1 MAAGNGLEVAPEI
14 EIRRNAGLS
23 ALVGLTGSGLAIA
36 YLWRAG
42 HTGTFWD
49 WALFATMAVVGV
61 MQLSALVDA
70 RTPLLVADGLGVRIR
85 LGREWRGLPWGALD
99 QIVVEEPDSWLRD
112 GRLVLSPRNLNTALE
127 GLDSTANRQVTWL
140 QRLYGAPLAVPLGLT
155 TRTSTDDLVGDL
167 TELAAGRT
175 EVVVLGG
182 RDLAVLDDGARPQV
196 EETTEVLTP
205 SRIDD
210 SSFEPGPHDQ
220 PTDLLDPHPR
230 RSRVMGGLGMLVSRV
245 GQGQSH
251 DVDSEAPSSL
261 PALAPAARFDPV
273 APLRDIRR
281 ALRAEISRDQPT
293 VLGNAAFKLDPA
305 DDESVR
311 GLPEDRELRRSG
323 NVDLILQT
331 PGANVRPIATVG
343 ESVEPLIIDDFV
355 TEPAFDP
362 VIGPE
367 IAATRTRVGLTID
380 ELSDRT
386 RIRPHVLEC
395 IEVDDFGPCGGD
407 FYARGHLR
415 TLARVLGLDVEPM
428 LHEFD
433 DRYAH
438 APINAR
444 RVFEAELA
452 TGMNGGMR
460 ATVGGPRWSLLVGA
474 VLCLLMVWGV
484 ARFFTDPPQELAAPS
499 GVVSDSAGL
508 AANQKP
514 ITSPLTVTKTMTVT
528 ATRAAARVVIRDRT
542 GRIIW
547 SGHLAQGAHQKVAG
561 LAPFVVKSTD
571 AGAVDVQVMGHRLG
585 AIGTTGTAGTK
596 SFG

>member
-1 MAAGNGLEVAPEI
+1 MAAGTGLEVPPEV

-49 WALFATMAVVGV
+49 WALFAAMAVVGV
-61 MQLSALVDA
+61 MQLGALVDA

-85 LGREWRGLPWGALD
+85 LGSEWRGLPWGALD
-99 QIVVEEPDSWLRD
+99 QLVVEEADSWLRD
-112 GRLVLSPRNLNTALE
+112 GRLVLSPRNLTMALE
-127 GLDSTANRQVTWL
+127 GLDGNANRQVTWL

-182 RDLAVLDDGARPQV
+182 RDLAVLDEGARQDV
-196 EETTEVLTP
+196 EETSELLSP
-205 SRIDD
+205 SRIED
-210 SSFEPGPHDQ
+210 SSFEPGLDDQ
-220 PTDLLDPHPR
+220 PADLLDPHPR

-251 DVDSEAPSSL
+251 DLDSVAPSAL
-261 PALAPAARFDPV
+261 PTLAPAAGFDPV
-273 APLRDIRR
+273 APLRDIHR

-293 VLGNAAFKLDPA
+293 ILGNAALKLDPA
-305 DDESVR
+305 YDVPARE
-311 GLPEDRELRRSG
+311 LPEDRELRRTG
-323 NVDLILQT
+323 NVDLVLGP
-331 PGANVRPIATVG
+331 PGPNVRPIATAG
-343 ESVEPLIIDDFV
+343 DSVAPLIVDDFV

-380 ELSDRT
+380 ELSERT

-415 TLARVLGLDVEPM
+415 TLARVLGLDVAPM
-428 LHEFD
+428 LREFD

-484 ARFFTDPPQELAAPS
+484 ARFFTDAPQELAAPS

-528 ATRAAARVVIRDRT
+528 ATTAASRVVIRDRT

-547 SGHLAQGAHQKVAG
+547 SGQLAQGAHQKVAG
-561 LAPFVVKSTD
+561 LAPFLVRSTD

-585 AIGTTGTAGTK
+585 AIGTAGTAGTK